1 MARGKAV
8 TAGEASDKC
17 TRLFRRGNGDGMR
30 IPAYLHMSTIASE
43 RIAEAE
49 EVRDEGP
56 SWLRSTRKMPDVA

>member
-1 MARGKAV
+1 MARGRLSQLGKRA
-8 TAGEASDKC
+8 TKC